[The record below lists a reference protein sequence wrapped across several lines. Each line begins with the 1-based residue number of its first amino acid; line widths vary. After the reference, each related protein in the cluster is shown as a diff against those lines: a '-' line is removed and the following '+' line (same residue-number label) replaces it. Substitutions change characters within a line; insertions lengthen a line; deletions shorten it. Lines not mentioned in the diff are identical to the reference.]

1 MICVCSYSSETTTK
15 RTCYKRDSE
24 GIGLPY
30 NDRGLLFTVWAFL
43 CPYSCFLLSFVVTKE
58 GKRKRVWGST
68 AIRNSG
74 VGTREWVT
82 LGVRV
87 EKKGGK

>member
-1 MICVCSYSSETTTK
+1 MTGACFSLCGPFCVRIHVFC
-15 RTCYKRDSE
+15 
-24 GIGLPY
+24 
-30 NDRGLLFTVWAFL
+30 
-43 CPYSCFLLSFVVTKE
+43 LSFVVTKE

-74 VGTREWVT
+74 GTREWVT

-87 EKKGGK
+87 EKKGENKRHEAGEEAIEKV